1 MINKQPLQIGWL
13 FSMLVFSFVA
23 TAQTTV
29 TTNSKHSFSIQ
40 QAVEYATKNNVQV
53 KNALLN
59 FKNQQQ
65 QNREITAAA
74 LPSVSANINSSF
86 SPNIA
91 VQSIPNF
98 ISPATYAV
106 LVDEGVRNG
115 SGQPITMP
123 NNFGFIEA
131 AFGRKWNTT
140 GSIAL
145 QQLLF
150 DGQVF
155 IGLQARKTSL
165 DFQQKNIEVT
175 EEAIKLNI
183 HKIYYQLVVAKTQI
197 DLIDANITR
206 LKKLQSDTRA
216 LYQNGFAEKLDV
228 DKISV
233 QLANLNT
240 QKTNIEGSVEIGYLG
255 LKTLM
260 GMPVKDTLILTDN
273 IKEEDIKNGVLVDA
287 YQYTDR
293 KDFQYASLGK
303 KLNEFNVKRYQ
314 LSQLPTIALSGSY
327 AKNAQRDKF
336 NFFGRGD
343 WFTIS
348 QIGLNISVPIFSGFA
363 KDAKIQQAKIALQ
376 QTDNQITD
384 YKNRIDNEVITA
396 TITLKTALNAMDS
409 QKQNMNLAESVY
421 NQTKKKYE
429 VGTGSNT
436 EITLAQTDLISA
448 QTNYVNALYSA
459 IIAKIDYL
467 KAIGKL

>member
-1 MINKQPLQIGWL
+1 MMKQQPLKLGWL
-13 FSMLVFSFVA
+13 LSMLVWMFIA
-23 TAQTTV
+23 NAQTPT
-29 TTNSKHSFSIQ
+29 TTNTKHSFSIQ
-40 QAVEYATKNNVQV
+40 QVVEYATKNNVQV

-59 FKNQQQ
+59 LKNQQQ

-74 LPSVSANINSSF
+74 LPTISGNLNTTF

-106 LVDEGVRNG
+106 LVNEGVRNG

-131 AFGRKWNTT
+131 AFGRKWNGTAAV
-140 GSIAL
+140 SL

-155 IGLQARKTSL
+155 IGLQARKTSI

-197 DLIDANITR
+197 DLIEANINR
-206 LKKLQSDTRA
+206 LKKLQSDTKA
-216 LYQNGFAEKLDV
+216 LYQNGFVEKLDV
-228 DKISV
+228 DKIAV
-233 QLANLNT
+233 QLSNLQT
-240 QKTNIEGSVEIGYLG
+240 QKANIEGNVEIGYLG

-260 GMPVKDTLILTDN
+260 GMPVKDTLILVDV
-273 IKEEDIKNGVLVDA
+273 IKEDEIKSGVLVDA
-287 YQYTDR
+287 YQYNDR

-348 QIGLNISVPIFSGFA
+348 QVGLNMSIPIFNGFA
-363 KDAKIQQAKIALQ
+363 KTAKIQQAKIALE
-376 QTDNQITD
+376 QTNNQISAL
-384 YKNRIDNEVITA
+384 KNNIDSEVISA
-396 TITLKTALNAMDS
+396 TIHLKTALNAMDS
-409 QKQNMNLAESVY
+409 QKQNMSLAESVY

-429 VGTGSNT
+429 AGTGSNT
-436 EITLAQTDLISA
+436 EITLAQTDLIGA
-448 QTNYVNALYSA
+448 QTNYINALYEA